1 MKIIYKLFLIL
12 FVGCGLNASAQWT
25 QTNGPYAA
33 GRVNCFA
40 TDGSTIFTGTQ
51 NSGIFASVNFGAS
64 WTLDAN
70 GYGIYPFHTLLLNGS
85 SLFAGGDD
93 GLYLSTDNGSSWS
106 YLMGGGFYSNSSI
119 VALGTTLISS
129 SNGGIYRSTNNGASW
144 TNVSALTNATLTVVG
159 SDYLAATSGG
169 VYISTNDGLTW
180 TLANG
185 TLTTVLAFKTNG
197 SSVYAGTSGG
207 GVYLSTDNG
216 TTWNTRN
223 TGLSGAALT
232 VTSFTFDGTD
242 LYAGT
247 GGAGVYK
254 STDFG
259 TTWNAVNSG
268 ITSTYVCAVQMMGA
282 NLFIGTTANGVE
294 LSTNFGVSW
303 ATANNGLVTS
313 DVRALLYDGSSN
325 VYAGSNGTG
334 AFLSSSNGSNWS
346 GVNIGL
352 SSQTVNAYA
361 QIGST
366 VFAGTNGGVFLTTN
380 NGASWTV
387 VNSGLS
393 NTNVQRLAVI
403 GTNLFAATFGGGVF
417 LSTNNGTSWSAVNTG
432 LTSSNINTLAVIG
445 TSLFC
450 GTDTKGIFKTTN
462 NGTSWSTVNTG
473 LPAGNW
479 VYSVVS
485 SGTNLFAALSNAVYV
500 STNSGASWTIS
511 SGTFGS
517 VYEMAVSGSNVFAFG
532 AGMNITTNNGA
543 TWTNITG
550 NLPSINHYGLT
561 VNGNTVLSGTTGLGV
576 WTRHLDEILCSIN
589 PPVMTSTSSLAICS
603 GQTLSIP
610 LTNSGVAATYS
621 WVAANNTQINGE
633 STSNQTTGTIND
645 NLVNTSNLTSSNV
658 VYTVTPKGV
667 SGGCSGYPQI
677 VTITVNPLPVM
688 TSNTTLTICSGQ
700 AVGLALTSTVASNY
714 SWMASNNPNTT
725 GESLTPQTATT
736 LGDVI
741 TNNSLVPQTVTYTIT
756 PTSTLGSCAGT
767 SQTLTV
773 TVNPTPVM
781 TSTSAM
787 TICSG
792 TTVNIPLTSNVQ
804 SNYSWMAAS
813 NINTNGASTSWQ
825 TPNTLS
831 NTIVN
836 NTTVPQNV
844 VYTVVPTAT
853 VGGCAG
859 SQTVTVTVNPAPVMT
874 SSTSATLCSGGSVNI
889 PLTST
894 IASTYIWNA
903 TSANPNTTGESLNT
917 QTTSTLNNTITNNS
931 SSAQVV
937 YYSVTPA
944 SVAGGCAGASQT
956 VSVTVNPVPVMTSV
970 TTDALCS
977 GGTLNINLSSSI
989 TSTYSWMAAAST
1001 TVSGESTTA
1010 QTTGTINDLLTSS
1023 GTTPQNV
1030 VYTVTPTATILGNCA
1045 GASQTITVTVNP
1057 VPVMTSSASATICGG
1072 GTVNIPLTSNVTST
1086 YEWSAANNVNTSG
1099 ASLSSQTSSTLNNTI
1114 SNNTSVPQ
1122 TLVYTVIPT
1131 SNAGSCPGTAQTV
1144 TVTVNPSPVMI
1155 SSSSATICSGATV
1168 NIPLVSNTTATFS
1181 WMAASNPNVTGEST
1195 TAQTGNTLSNTLR
1208 NTTATVQDVVY
1219 TVTPTS
1225 SLGCVGGG
1233 QLVSVLVN
1241 PLDNAGFSYSS
1252 GSYCQS
1258 GNDPS
1263 AVVTGVSGGSF
1274 SATPGLVFLNTNN
1287 GLINLAASAVGTYTV
1302 TYTTNST
1309 CTNSSSVTVTI
1320 TPAPLAAFTYA
1331 SSAYCSSAS
1340 NPSPVLGSGS
1350 GTGVFSANPSGLA
1363 FVSTAT
1369 GQINLSGSTPGTYTV
1384 TNTIAASGGC
1394 SAVSA
1399 STTITV
1405 NPLPVVSF
1413 TGLAPTYYYN
1423 DAPVTLTGTPA
1434 GGTFT
1439 GTGVSAGVFSPS
1451 VAGAGTFPI
1460 TYSYTDANGCSNTS
1474 AVFST
1479 TVAAQPAPPQICLVT
1494 VDDSSKFNIVYWDKV
1509 NYTKVDSFIVFR
1521 ETGSGYQQIGAV
1533 PGTAFSA
1540 FTDTVRTKYFP
1551 NTGNPNAGT
1560 YRYKLQIRDSAG
1572 HYSPMSPFHNTIY
1585 INQTFGTFT
1594 WNAYE
1599 IEGQPVPLPSATLIS
1614 YDLWRKDSTNGAWN
1628 IVNSVAGSQLTQT
1641 DVGWN
1646 ATLQHL
1652 ASWRV
1657 ETNWTIQCNPTHT
1670 LINTS
1675 HSNIR
1680 HPAGTIVNSGI
1691 NELEL
1696 NNAISVYPNPAKDQ
1710 VTVQLGVAARDL
1722 NIRIYNTV
1730 GQVIY
1735 QSILT
1740 REQTTID
1747 LSAFAKGVYTLE
1759 IFNASSKGFRKVIVE

>member
-1 MKIIYKLFLIL
+1 
-12 FVGCGLNASAQWT
+12 
-25 QTNGPYAA
+25 
-33 GRVNCFA
+33 
-40 TDGSTIFTGTQ
+40 
-51 NSGIFASVNFGAS
+51 
-64 WTLDAN
+64 
-70 GYGIYPFHTLLLNGS
+70 
-85 SLFAGGDD
+85 
-93 GLYLSTDNGSSWS
+93 
-106 YLMGGGFYSNSSI
+106 
-119 VALGTTLISS
+119 
-129 SNGGIYRSTNNGASW
+129 
-144 TNVSALTNATLTVVG
+144 
-159 SDYLAATSGG
+159 
-169 VYISTNDGLTW
+169 
-180 TLANG
+180 
-185 TLTTVLAFKTNG
+185 
-197 SSVYAGTSGG
+197 
-207 GVYLSTDNG
+207 
-216 TTWNTRN
+216 
-223 TGLSGAALT
+223 
-232 VTSFTFDGTD
+232 
-242 LYAGT
+242 
-247 GGAGVYK
+247 
-254 STDFG
+254 
-259 TTWNAVNSG
+259 
-268 ITSTYVCAVQMMGA
+268 
-282 NLFIGTTANGVE
+282 
-294 LSTNFGVSW
+294 
-303 ATANNGLVTS
+303 
-313 DVRALLYDGSSN
+313 
-325 VYAGSNGTG
+325 
-334 AFLSSSNGSNWS
+334 
-346 GVNIGL
+346 
-352 SSQTVNAYA
+352 
-361 QIGST
+361 
-366 VFAGTNGGVFLTTN
+366 LTTN

-1010 QTTGTINDLLTSS
+1010 QTTGTIND
-1023 GTTPQNV
+1023 
-1030 VYTVTPTATILGNCA
+1030 
-1045 GASQTITVTVNP
+1045 
-1057 VPVMTSSASATICGG
+1057 
-1072 GTVNIPLTSNVTST
+1072 
-1086 YEWSAANNVNTSG
+1086 
-1099 ASLSSQTSSTLNNTI
+1099 
-1114 SNNTSVPQ
+1114 
-1122 TLVYTVIPT
+1122 
-1131 SNAGSCPGTAQTV
+1131 
-1144 TVTVNPSPVMI
+1144 
-1155 SSSSATICSGATV
+1155 
-1168 NIPLVSNTTATFS
+1168 
-1181 WMAASNPNVTGEST
+1181 
-1195 TAQTGNTLSNTLR
+1195 R
-1208 NTTATVQDVVY
+1208 
-1219 TVTPTS
+1219 
-1225 SLGCVGGG
+1225 
-1233 QLVSVLVN
+1233 
-1241 PLDNAGFSYSS
+1241 
-1252 GSYCQS
+1252 
-1258 GNDPS
+1258 
-1263 AVVTGVSGGSF
+1263 
-1274 SATPGLVFLNTNN
+1274 
-1287 GLINLAASAVGTYTV
+1287 
-1302 TYTTNST
+1302 
-1309 CTNSSSVTVTI
+1309 
-1320 TPAPLAAFTYA
+1320 
-1331 SSAYCSSAS
+1331 
-1340 NPSPVLGSGS
+1340 
-1350 GTGVFSANPSGLA
+1350 
-1363 FVSTAT
+1363 
-1369 GQINLSGSTPGTYTV
+1369 
-1384 TNTIAASGGC
+1384 
-1394 SAVSA
+1394 
-1399 STTITV
+1399 
-1405 NPLPVVSF
+1405 
-1413 TGLAPTYYYN
+1413 
-1423 DAPVTLTGTPA
+1423 
-1434 GGTFT
+1434 
-1439 GTGVSAGVFSPS
+1439 
-1451 VAGAGTFPI
+1451 
-1460 TYSYTDANGCSNTS
+1460 
-1474 AVFST
+1474 
-1479 TVAAQPAPPQICLVT
+1479 
-1494 VDDSSKFNIVYWDKV
+1494 
-1509 NYTKVDSFIVFR
+1509 
-1521 ETGSGYQQIGAV
+1521 
-1533 PGTAFSA
+1533 
-1540 FTDTVRTKYFP
+1540 
-1551 NTGNPNAGT
+1551 
-1560 YRYKLQIRDSAG
+1560 
-1572 HYSPMSPFHNTIY
+1572 
-1585 INQTFGTFT
+1585 
-1594 WNAYE
+1594 
-1599 IEGQPVPLPSATLIS
+1599 
-1614 YDLWRKDSTNGAWN
+1614 
-1628 IVNSVAGSQLTQT
+1628 
-1641 DVGWN
+1641 
-1646 ATLQHL
+1646 
-1652 ASWRV
+1652 
-1657 ETNWTIQCNPTHT
+1657 
-1670 LINTS
+1670 
-1675 HSNIR
+1675 
-1680 HPAGTIVNSGI
+1680 
-1691 NELEL
+1691 
-1696 NNAISVYPNPAKDQ
+1696 
-1710 VTVQLGVAARDL
+1710 
-1722 NIRIYNTV
+1722 
-1730 GQVIY
+1730 
-1735 QSILT
+1735 
-1740 REQTTID
+1740 
-1747 LSAFAKGVYTLE
+1747 
-1759 IFNASSKGFRKVIVE
+1759 